1 MMKSGK
7 RQRFLRINRWQRQSI
22 KLSVAPPLVLFL
34 FMFLLIA
41 ICQTEVRD
49 VIITSTDEAA
59 IVALTRWGVWLYLAL
74 AACFLAVVAST
85 YVASRNVLGPFDRL
99 LREMD
104 EMLDG
109 RRERKPLTVR
119 PKDDLAKELL
129 KRVNKLIE
137 RP

>member
-1 MMKSGK
+1 MMKGGK
-7 RQRFLRINRWQRQSI
+7 RKRFVRINRWQRQSI
-22 KLSVAPPLVLFL
+22 KLSVGPALAL
-34 FMFLLIA
+34 FMFMFVLVEIF
-41 ICQTEVRD
+41 QTELRD

-59 IVALTRWGVWLYLAL
+59 IVALTRWGVLL
-74 AACFLAVVAST
+74 FLAVVAST

-104 EMLDG
+104 EMLDD

>member
-1 MMKSGK
+1 MMKGGK
-7 RQRFLRINRWQRQSI
+7 RQRFLSINRWQRQSI
-22 KLSVAPPLVLFL
+22 KLSVAPVLVLFV
-34 FMFLLIA
+34 FMFLLIEVF
-41 ICQTEVRD
+41 QTSLRD

-74 AACFLAVVAST
+74 AAWFLAVVAST

>member
-1 MMKSGK
+1 MVKTGK
-7 RQRFLRINRWQRQSI
+7 RKRFLRINRWQRQSI
-22 KLSVAPPLVLFL
+22 KLSVAPALVLFM
-34 FMFLLIA
+34 FMFLLIE
-41 ICQTEVRD
+41 IFQTELRG

-59 IVALTRWGVWLYLAL
+59 ILALTRWGVWLFLAL

>member
-1 MMKSGK
+1 M
-7 RQRFLRINRWQRQSI
+7 
-22 KLSVAPPLVLFL
+22 
-34 FMFLLIA
+34 LLWIE
-41 ICQTEVRD
+41 IFQTELRD

-59 IVALTRWGVWLYLAL
+59 IVALTRWGVLLFLAL

-109 RRERKPLTVR
+109 RRERKPLSVR
-119 PKDDLAKELL
+119 AKDTLAHELV